1 MLSRR
6 SATEDYLDALEWGKK
21 VGGYAGLVARADKNL
36 AVLEKFVS
44 ATPWMEFLS
53 GDDKSIRSNTSVC
66 LKVTDLDADGVKKS
80 ARPQAARTRRA

>member
-1 MLSRR
+1 MSR
-6 SATEDYLDALEWGKK
+6 ANA
-21 VGGYAGLVARADKNL
+21 NL

-80 ARPQAARTRRA
+80 ACPRAAQARRLVS